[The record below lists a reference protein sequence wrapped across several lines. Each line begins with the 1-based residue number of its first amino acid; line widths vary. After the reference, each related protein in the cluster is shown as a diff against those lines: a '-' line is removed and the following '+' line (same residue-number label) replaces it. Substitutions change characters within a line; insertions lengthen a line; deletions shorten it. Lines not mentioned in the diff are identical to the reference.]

1 METIKF
7 DKTLLMKEITIEL
20 NHDYFLDNVLCNP
33 VEIPKVKI
41 VLNDVGFNY
50 ACSVWVGD
58 TWFHIYESYDNCY
71 AIDDTLIELIYK
83 EGE

>member
-33 VEIPKVKI
+33 VEITHVKSI
-41 VLNDVGFNY
+41 LKDDAFNY
-50 ACSVWVGD
+50 SCSVWVGG
-58 TWFHIYESYDNCY
+58 TCFNIYESDYTCY
-71 AIDDTLIELIYK
+71 AIDDTLISLIYK

>member
-7 DKTLLMKEITIEL
+7 DKTLLMKEIAIKL
-20 NHDYFLDNVLCNP
+20 NHDYFLDNVFCNP
-33 VEIPKVKI
+33 VEIPKVKSI
-41 VLNDVGFNY
+41 LKDGDFNY
-50 ACSVWVGD
+50 ACSVLVCG
-58 TWFHIYESYDNCY
+58 TWFIICESYDSCY